1 MTRHASTAMTALARR
16 FAPLAGLALA
26 ALLAGTAPAIA
37 APLPTQDAPKK
48 GSRTERDAGEAD
60 AKAAAKA
67 RAKWF
72 ERLERDDKAAIE
84 PLVGFAAP
92 EFPEGAERLE
102 MPAATMAELRG
113 KVVVIQTFTSRNA
126 GGIAALKR
134 ADEARAKA
142 LKPADGKDGAAASD
156 AASDVVFFGVHTPDG
171 IDNAKTQLE
180 KRKID
185 VPVLLDA
192 KGEFCNA
199 LGAFRRPIAYVVDRQ
214 GNLRY
219 AGLSAEG
226 IEGAVRECAAE
237 AFDPSIEPKKRDEA
251 AFASAEVVFPT
262 FNTPV
267 GSALDLRGK
276 PGPEFFVERWY
287 NTNAAPDLTGKLAVV
302 DFWATWC
309 APCRAAIPHMNE
321 LANAYRED
329 VVCIGISDETW
340 RNFEEGTMRH
350 RLSKSDFQYPVGTD
364 PAARMKNAFRISGIP
379 HVAVISA
386 DGVVRWQGH
395 PNSLNASVMNQ
406 LVAANRQLVAKAMG
420 AAAGGAVKNRWR

>member
-1 MTRHASTAMTALARR
+1 MPRPIRPAVTARTLLV
-16 FAPLAGLALA
+16 APLAGVALA
-26 ALLAGTAPAIA
+26 ALLAGSAPASLPSAPTAPI
-37 APLPTQDAPKK
+37 QDAPKK
-48 GSRTERDAGEAD
+48 DPRAERAEREA
-60 AKAAAKA
+60 AAAAAKA

-84 PLVGFAAP
+84 PLVGYAAP
-92 EFPEGAERLE
+92 EFPEAAERVQ

-126 GGIAALKR
+126 GGFAALKR

-142 LKPADGKDGAAASD
+142 LKPADGKDGAS
-156 AASDVVFFGVHTPDG
+156 ASDVVFFGVHTPDG
-171 IDNAKTQLE
+171 IDNAKAQLE
-180 KRKID
+180 KRKVE

-199 LGAFRRPIAYVVDRQ
+199 LGAFRKPIAYVVDRQ

-237 AFDPSIEPKKRDEA
+237 PFDPAIEPKKRDEA
-251 AFASAEVVFPT
+251 AFASADVVFPT

-287 NTNAAPDLTGKLAVV
+287 NTNAAPDMTGKLAVV

-309 APCRAAIPHMNE
+309 SPCRAAIPHMNE
-321 LANAYRED
+321 LAAAYRDD
-329 VVCIGISDETW
+329 VVCIGISDESW

-350 RLSKSDFQYPVGTD
+350 RLSKSDFQYPVGID
-364 PAARMKNAFRISGIP
+364 PSSRMKNAFRISGIP

-406 LVAANRQLVAKAMG
+406 LVSANRQLVAKAMG
-420 AAAGGAVKNRWR
+420 AAAGRAVKNRWR

>member
-1 MTRHASTAMTALARR
+1 MTRHDSPAVTALARR

-26 ALLAGTAPAIA
+26 ALLAGSAPASSDA
-37 APLPTQDAPKK
+37 TMPAQDAPRK
-48 GSRTERDAGEAD
+48 GSRTARDTADAD

-72 ERLERDDKAAIE
+72 ERLERDDKAAVD

-92 EFPEGAERLE
+92 EFPEGAERLQ

-126 GGIAALKR
+126 GGIAALTR
-134 ADEARAKA
+134 ADAARAKA
-142 LKPADGKDGAAASD
+142 LKPADGKDGAAA
-156 AASDVVFFGVHTPDG
+156 ADVVFFGVHTPDG
-171 IDNAKTQLE
+171 VDNAKAQLE
-180 KRKID
+180 KRKIE

-219 AGLSAEG
+219 AGLSEEG

-237 AFDPSIEPKKRDEA
+237 PFDPAIEPKKRDEA
-251 AFASAEVVFPT
+251 AFASADVVFPT

-276 PGPEFFVERWY
+276 PAPEFFVERWY
-287 NTNAAPDLTGKLAVV
+287 NTNAAPDLSGKLAVV

-321 LANAYRED
+321 LASAYRED
-329 VVCIGISDETW
+329 VVCIGISDESW

-350 RLSKSDFQYPVGTD
+350 RLGKSDFQYPVGTD
-364 PAARMKNAFRISGIP
+364 PSARMKNAFRISGIP

-395 PNSLNASVMNQ
+395 PNSLNAPVMNQ

>member
-1 MTRHASTAMTALARR
+1 MTRHDSPAVTALARR

-26 ALLAGTAPAIA
+26 ALLAGSAPASSGA
-37 APLPTQDAPKK
+37 AMPAQDPPKK
-48 GSRTERDAGEAD
+48 GSRSERDTGDAD

-72 ERLERDDKAAIE
+72 ERLERDDKAAID

-92 EFPEGAERLE
+92 EFPEGAERLQ
-102 MPAATMAELRG
+102 MPAATMAEHRG

-126 GGIAALKR
+126 GGITALKR

-142 LKPADGKDGAAASD
+142 LKPADGKDGAP
-156 AASDVVFFGVHTPDG
+156 ASDVVFFGVHTPDG
-171 IDNAKTQLE
+171 VDNAKAQLE
-180 KRKID
+180 KRKIE

-219 AGLSAEG
+219 AGLSEEG

-237 AFDPSIEPKKRDEA
+237 PFDPAIEPKKRDEA
-251 AFASAEVVFPT
+251 AFASADVVFPT

-276 PGPEFFVERWY
+276 PAPEFFVERWY
-287 NTNAAPDLTGKLAVV
+287 NTNSAPDLSGKLAVV

-321 LANAYRED
+321 LASAYRED
-329 VVCIGISDETW
+329 VVCIGISDESW

-350 RLSKSDFQYPVGTD
+350 RLSKSDFHYPVGTD
-364 PAARMKNAFRISGIP
+364 PSARMKNAFRISGIP

-395 PNSLNASVMNQ
+395 PNSLNAPVMNQ

-420 AAAGGAVKNRWR
+420 ASAGGAVKNRWR